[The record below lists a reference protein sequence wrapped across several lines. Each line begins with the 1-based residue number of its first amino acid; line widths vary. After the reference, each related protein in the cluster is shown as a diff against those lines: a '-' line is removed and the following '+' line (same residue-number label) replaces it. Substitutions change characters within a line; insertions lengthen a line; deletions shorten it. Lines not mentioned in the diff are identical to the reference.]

1 MSEIKCIFNGISEH
15 DMDML
20 FLHLFSMDKGFVSLF
35 LNSASRKT
43 DGFMVESIE
52 LSKAD
57 SKLGESDITVL
68 LAVDNKKIALLIEDK
83 IDAIAMQ
90 DQAERYSKRGDKA
103 VKKGECNEFL
113 SFIVCPQ
120 KYYDNNEEAHKYPNV
135 VTYETIREYLKKND
149 SPIYHTY
156 CQQLNQAIEKA
167 KKPPKVEVDEN
178 ANRFFRKYKD
188 YQEDNYPELNLTTK
202 RDANGYWAHYTTRF
216 GTVYLYHKIEAGYI
230 DLTFNKASDHIGE
243 LTIVA
248 DWLRKHGFES
258 VSAVKT
264 GMAGA
269 LRVIVPKL
277 NNQISFEENDR
288 DEIETCFRTISKLIE
303 AVNVFGVATGISDLK

>member
-1 MSEIKCIFNGISEH
+1 MSEIKCIYNGLSEH

-20 FLHLFSMDKGFVSLF
+20 FLQLFTIDKGFARLF
-35 LNSASRKT
+35 LNATPFSKEVFSI
-43 DGFMVESIE
+43 DSIE
-52 LSKAD
+52 LSKSD
-57 SKLGESDITVL
+57 PKLGESDITVL
-68 LAVDNKKIALLIEDK
+68 LTTGKKKVAFLIENK
-83 IDAIAMQ
+83 IDAIAMPE
-90 DQAERYSKRGDKA
+90 QASRYIKRGDKG
-103 VKKGECNEFL
+103 VKKGEYEKYF

-120 KYYDNNEEAHKYPNV
+120 KYYDNNEEAHKYPNK
-135 VTYETIREYLKKND
+135 VTYETIREYLRAND
-149 SPIYHTY
+149 SPIYRTY
-156 CQQLNQAIEKA
+156 CQQLDQAIEKA
-167 KKPPKVEVDEN
+167 KRPPKVEVDEN

-188 YQEDNYPELNLTTK
+188 YQEENYPELNLTTK

-216 GTVYLYHKIEAGYI
+216 GSVYLYHKIEAGFI
-230 DLTFNKASDHIGE
+230 DLTFNKASDHIDE

-248 DWLRKHGFES
+248 EWLRKHGFDS

-277 NNQISFEENDR
+277 NNQIPFDENDK